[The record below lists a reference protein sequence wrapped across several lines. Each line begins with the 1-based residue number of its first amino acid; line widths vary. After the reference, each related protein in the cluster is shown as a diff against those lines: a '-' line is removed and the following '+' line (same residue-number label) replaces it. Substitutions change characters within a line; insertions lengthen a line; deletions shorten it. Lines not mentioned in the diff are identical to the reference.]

1 MHSRLLRT
9 IDLSCQE
16 KNAMFSLLGNHFKG
30 VKRNVFE
37 SDLSN
42 KNWVI
47 LLKDKNTKQLQG
59 FSTLLM
65 YKTQFQGENI
75 SVVYSGDTIVD
86 PSAWSSSSL
95 SRTWISSVNKLRTEY
110 SQGKLYWLLISS
122 GFRTYRFLPIFWKE
136 FYPRYDIVTP
146 NNISVLTKFLA
157 QERFGEYYDENT
169 GVVRF
174 PYPHVLEKE
183 LLTIPP
189 ERMEDRHIEFFAL
202 QNPGYT
208 KGEELVCITEI
219 TESNLT
225 SAGKRM
231 WFANSSS
238 LNKNTPLP
246 ITNYQLPITN

>member
-1 MHSRLLRT
+1 MNSRLLRT

-16 KNAMFSLLGNHFKG
+16 KNAMFTLLGNHFEG
-30 VKRNVFE
+30 VKRNIFE

-47 LLKDKNTKQLQG
+47 LLEDKNAEQLKG

-65 YKTQFQGENI
+65 YNTQFQGENI

-95 SRTWISSVNKLRTEY
+95 SRTWISSVNKLRREY
-110 SQGKLYWLLISS
+110 AKGKLYWLLISS
-122 GFRTYRFLPIFWKE
+122 GFRTYRFLPIFWRE

-146 NNISVLTKFLA
+146 KNISEIMKFLA
-157 QERFGEYYDENT
+157 QERFGKYYDENA

-174 PYPHVLEKE
+174 PYPQVLGKD
-183 LLTIPP
+183 LLSIPE
-189 ERMEDRHIEFFAL
+189 ERMGDRHIEYFA
-202 QNPGYT
+202 QKNPAYI

-219 TESNLT
+219 CEDNLT

-231 WFANSSS
+231 WFPNTNS
-238 LNKNTPLP
+238 LGKNTPLA
-246 ITNYQLPITN
+246 ISN